1 MPRMASGLAPR
12 QEAVPLSWTQLST
25 DQQQIVRD
33 VHQWLGDLIKNPQ
46 PVRSARGGADE
57 ERQSQFLPRLEVRR
71 ASNVLMIDG
80 GRGTGKTSVFL
91 SLLQFWT
98 DALTADSPSAGTA
111 TDAIRDEVVSKVLRE
126 RNIIPLDILDMQPL
140 SGRPTLLL
148 QLAGR
153 LYRITER
160 LMQARGDRE
169 AAYPRRPEDAAEKSL
184 WRWKDLARAVAIG
197 QVDDPRQR
205 REHSNP
211 EDFTIELEQ
220 AERRRMHLSDTWR
233 EFIEALRSDVVE
245 YRDRLRPAKPGA
257 DPLFIVPIDDADM
270 NPERGVEL
278 LELLRSLWHPRV
290 VFLLT
295 GDADLFRT
303 LLSNH
308 YLTVCPKMPPSMARN
323 LAHDVLGKV
332 IPPAQRLVCRVRPNE
347 ALKYLKGA
355 AALPPAI
362 IERVERADLNAAFPR
377 RWRVLRDLEQS
388 LNAQRLAPIE
398 AAKVLFEEAVKGAA
412 LTDADKDHLLSACFK
427 PARRGKGFRVDENVV
442 TMQPETQQ
450 TADIKFDDHRSMSWS
465 LSDGDRWL
473 LRRGSSAAALTA
485 DDTADSLPDSITES
499 LYLAASLASE
509 PAPKKE
515 QNKDDAKDKDEIV
528 NVRLG
533 RALSPRD
540 YDLAASTF
548 SFKPVSYKFPWPTP
562 EWVDPVDFYL
572 FLRGWRD
579 ALSSQRGALTTFPGA
594 TQVSNSQIAAVESL
608 VSWWIS
614 AICSLAQGKR
624 IVEDAWQDPGESRWH
639 FLGRSIAKLANSLH
653 PDTPPTVRDLR
664 YVHWARQDA
673 LFFSAKL
680 SGLRVA
686 TRNQLINGWLA
697 ELVRLISGHHKDPDY
712 WMRVNDATQGQVELL
727 ERVSSNLHDTS
738 VEQQI
743 AIAIRTIS
751 NPSWKI
757 LAPKEEKDTSSGQLS
772 VEKFRRA
779 INDSHGEV
787 TPAEELRFSIQALE
801 PESEGRLDD
810 FDLNA
815 RLFQFIRS
823 DDERSNIRRTAHF
836 KAQLEICLSQINL
849 ASVPYPLSVLDTETG
864 GNLWTRAKNIDLSIS
879 WDVTTKLAE
888 LAGSSDILARLS
900 KPMAARDAWRAMT
913 VSFLAKRPSL
923 SEEKSITLIDT
934 FLTRTQISPM
944 TFLSLRAGEM
954 HELTETQKIQTPH
967 ISVTVRELPDAL
979 FIDQGQ
985 AAEAAEL
992 FVKLHDI
999 VVDETDTQYQ
1009 SIDEPAW
1016 LEHLSV
1022 NCVDSSYWLPLPGWP
1037 SSVDLLIHVYAAK
1050 KSEWLSLVGRPVAD
1064 PRNWDPWTVFCGFV
1078 LNACLAIRA
1087 RRRQYHILDYVN
1099 AISLR
1104 LKPEDRDSEFLE
1116 QLYRSL
1122 SQTVAEANDS
1132 RYAGR
1137 RARAVREWVNLA
1149 GPLFA
1154 APETGMSSDRAAR
1167 WLRAW
1172 DRSPSNTDDPA
1183 ACKRLSAF
1191 RLKRAQ
1197 ASLGSGATATEA
1209 QKHLDEIDAKHP
1221 KHPWVAVIE
1230 RRAKA
1235 EGSA

>member
-1 MPRMASGLAPR
+1 MPRMASNFAPR
-12 QEAVPLSWTQLST
+12 QEAVPFGWQQLLE
-25 DQQQIVRD
+25 DQQALATQ
-33 VHQWLGDLIKNPQ
+33 VHGWLTELLVSP
-46 PVRSARGGADE
+46 SAAKPEKSFVPNLDE
-57 ERQSQFLPRLEVRR
+57 AR
-71 ASNVLMIDG
+71 ASHVLLIDG
-80 GRGTGKTSVFL
+80 PRGSGKTTMML
-91 SLLQFWT
+91 SLLKMWVQ
-98 DALTADSPSAGTA
+98 
-111 TDAIRDEVVSKVLRE
+111 AIREDAALPEFWPKPVKDLLRTKRVVPIE
-126 RNIIPLDILDMQPL
+126 IMDMQPL
-140 SGRPTLLL
+140 AGHASLLL

-153 LYRITER
+153 MYRVTHQ
-160 LMQARGDRE
+160 LMSKSSVEYEEGNCC
-169 AAYPRRPEDAAEKSL
+169 PLPKSL
-184 WRWKDLARAVAIG
+184 EAWRQLVQAVAMG
-197 QVDDPRQR
+197 TEDDPRQR
-205 REHSNP
+205 RSSSNP
-211 EDFTIELEQ
+211 EDFAIEQEQ
-220 AERRRMHLSDTWR
+220 AERKRMTIGETWR
-233 EFIEALRSDVVE
+233 NFVDLLLVDVGNSKNA
-245 YRDRLRPAKPGA
+245 RLLAPYAPSA
-257 DPLFIVPIDDADM
+257 NPVFIVPIDDADM

-362 IERVERADLNAAFPR
+362 IERVERAALNAAFPR

-533 RALSPRD
+533 RALSPKD

-562 EWVDPVDFYL
+562 EWVDPIDYYL

-594 TQVSNSQIAAVESL
+594 TQVSHSQIVAVESL

-614 AICSLAQGKR
+614 AICSLRNERTIPQ
-624 IVEDAWQDPGESRWH
+624 DLWQQPGELRWK
-639 FLGRSIAKLANSLH
+639 FLGKSIAQLANSLH
-653 PDTPPTVRDLR
+653 PDNPPTARDLS

-680 SGLRVA
+680 SGLRVS
-686 TRNQLINGWLA
+686 TRNQLINGWLT
-697 ELVRLISGHHKDPDY
+697 ELAPLISKHQKDESY

-727 ERVSSNLHDTS
+727 ERVSSNLRDTS

-757 LAPKEEKDTSSGQLS
+757 LAPKEENDKSPGEVS
-772 VEKFRRA
+772 VEKFKRA
-779 INDSHGEV
+779 INDSYGEV
-787 TPAEELRFSIQALE
+787 TPTEELRFSIQALE
-801 PESEGRLDD
+801 PDSEGLLDG

-815 RLFQFIRS
+815 RLFQFIRG
-823 DDERSNIRRTAHF
+823 DDYRSNIRRTAHF

-864 GNLWTRAKNIDLSIS
+864 SNLWTRAKNIDLIIS
-879 WDVTTKLAE
+879 WDVTGKLAE
-888 LAGSSDILARLS
+888 LAGSSDILAQLS
-900 KPMAARDAWRAMT
+900 KPMPARDAWRAIT
-913 VSFLAKRPSL
+913 VSFLAKRASL
-923 SEEKSITLIDT
+923 SGEKSITLVDKLIDT

-954 HELTETQKIQTPH
+954 HELTETQKIQTPD
-967 ISVTVRELPDAL
+967 ISVTVRELPDGL

-992 FVKLHDI
+992 LVKLHDI

-1009 SIDEPAW
+1009 SIDEPVW
-1016 LEHLSV
+1016 IEHLSA
-1022 NCVDSSYWLPLPGWP
+1022 NCVDFSYWLPLPGWP
-1037 SSVDLLIHVYAAK
+1037 SSVDLLLHVYAAK

-1064 PRNWDPWTVFCGFV
+1064 PRNRDPWTVFCGFI
-1078 LNACLAIRA
+1078 LNACLAIRS
-1087 RRRQYHILDYVN
+1087 RRRQYHIPDYVN

-1116 QLYRSL
+1116 ELYRSL
-1122 SQTVAEANDS
+1122 SRTVAEANDS

-1154 APETGMSSDRAAR
+1154 APETGMSSERAAR

-1172 DRSPSNTDDPA
+1172 DRSPSNMHDPA

-1191 RLKRAQ
+1191 RLRRAQ
-1197 ASLGSGATATEA
+1197 LSLGGETTPEQARAF
-1209 QKHLDEIDAKHP
+1209 LDGIDAKNLD
-1221 KHPWVAVIE
+1221 HPWVRRIE
-1230 RRAKA
+1230 ALAK
-1235 EGSA
+1235 GMQSA